1 MPYLYYFRILFRVG
15 TIASSILFGLAF
27 YVITRN
33 VNAGKVKDYLA
44 ITAIGIT
51 IVGIANETSA
61 LHQTYGA
68 TVHSLVLLSSYLFT
82 VGLYS
87 AALSISQD
95 SSLRRSIR
103 KTIPE
108 LLDDI
113 GTAQMEQELE
123 KRILKIVK
131 ENKEK
136 LEEETGGISYSLTE
150 DDIKVYLEQVLQE
163 KKKS

>member
-1 MPYLYYFRILFRVG
+1 MPYLYYFRILFRAG

-44 ITAIGIT
+44 ITASGIT

-61 LHQTYGA
+61 LHQTYVA

-150 DDIKVYLEQVLQE
+150 DDIKGYLDQVLQE
-163 KKKS
+163 KKS